1 VDFYP
6 YGDDLFRMS
15 IREWVVP
22 QDREFFVLFEEM
34 ADTVRLSAD
43 FLVLLMED
51 YSDLKNKCH
60 RMKQFEHQGDVIT
73 HNIYEHLNR
82 TFITPLE
89 PEEISAL
96 ASALDDVLDYIE
108 GTTAQMHSYGIP
120 NTDAPMREFS
130 KIIQLSAIELQ
141 GAVRGI
147 STLKDPKRIEE
158 HCIEINRLEN
168 LADEVLAHAIR
179 DLFQTEDAIRIIKLK
194 DVYENLEAAT
204 DKCEDAAN
212 VLSDIVIRHT

>member
-1 VDFYP
+1 M
-6 YGDDLFRMS
+6 G

-22 QDREFFVLFEEM
+22 QDREFFNLFEEM
-34 ADTVRLSAD
+34 ADTVRQSAD
-43 FLVLLMED
+43 FLVLLIED
-51 YSDLKNKCH
+51 YTDLKNKCH
-60 RMKQFEHQGDVIT
+60 RMKQYEHSGDIIT
-73 HNIYEHLNR
+73 HSIYEHLNR

-96 ASALDDVLDYIE
+96 ASALDDVLDFIE
-108 GTTAQMHSYGIP
+108 GTTAQMYSYGIP
-120 NTDAPMREFS
+120 STDASMREFAR
-130 KIIQLSAIELQ
+130 IIQLSTVELQ

-147 STLKDPKRIEE
+147 STMKDPKKIEE

-168 LADEVLAHAIR
+168 LADEVLAHAIH
-179 DLFQTEDAIRIIKLK
+179 DLFQSGDAITIIKLK